1 MIKIRQYSY
10 FALYS
15 ETMTAVDLTA
25 HLGVEPD
32 ETRVFRSKSAE
43 NRIPRSHSWQIT
55 RHSTES
61 IDEQIE
67 HLIDRLTPHRP
78 QLLSLLDRPDVEARM
93 QVVRH
98 YDDPDGV
105 HGAPGGTAFA
115 DVHKWPRPLGW
126 HLTTAVLEFLV
137 ATRAELDVDE
147 YN

>member
-15 ETMTAVDLTA
+15 ETMTAADMTV
-25 HLGVEPD
+25 HLSMEPD
-32 ETRVFRSKSAE
+32 EIRVLGSRSAE
-43 NRIPRSHSWQIT
+43 HRLPRSHSWQIH
-55 RHSTES
+55 RHSPES

-67 HLIDRLTPHRP
+67 YLIDRLTPVLPR
-78 QLLSLLDRPDVEARM
+78 LLSLIDRPDVGASM
-93 QVVRH
+93 QIVRH

-105 HGAPGGTAFA
+105 HGAPGGTSLA
-115 DVHKWPRPLGW
+115 DVHNWPRPLGW

-137 ATRAELDVDE
+137 ATGAELDIDE